1 MEAKYIKQVRQ
12 TNQLEPR
19 LSGRTF
25 FETLFCSLAGG
36 FYPVYFTSLGLIFAG
51 MFYLW
56 LIPESVEKATKIS
69 DSNNNKGDEEKQ
81 INVVSKAW
89 RSFNQTNRLFCH
101 TLRYV
106 FR

>member
-1 MEAKYIKQVRQ
+1 MF
-12 TNQLEPR
+12 L
-19 LSGRTF
+19 
-25 FETLFCSLAGG
+25 GG
-36 FYPVYFTSLGLIFAG
+36 FYPVYFTSLGLIFIG

-56 LIPESVEKATKIS
+56 LIPESVEKDNKIS
-69 DSNNNKGDEEKQ
+69 DSNNNKEDEEKQ

-89 RSFNQTNRLFCH
+89 RSFNQTNRLFSQ

>member
-1 MEAKYIKQVRQ
+1 
-12 TNQLEPR
+12 
-19 LSGRTF
+19 
-25 FETLFCSLAGG
+25 
-36 FYPVYFTSLGLIFAG
+36 

-56 LIPESVEKATKIS
+56 LIPESVEKDNKIS
-69 DSNNNKGDEEKQ
+69 DSNNNKEDEEKQ

-89 RSFNQTNRLFCH
+89 RSFNQTNRLFSQ

>member
-1 MEAKYIKQVRQ
+1 
-12 TNQLEPR
+12 
-19 LSGRTF
+19 
-25 FETLFCSLAGG
+25 
-36 FYPVYFTSLGLIFAG
+36 

-56 LIPESVEKATKIS
+56 LIPESVQKEKKIS
-69 DSNNNKGDEEKQ
+69 DSNNNKEDEEKR

-89 RSFNQTNRLFCH
+89 RSFTQTNRLFCQ